1 MYCVSDRQPNVYGRS
16 SEFKTGDN
24 HKLVEE
30 TDTHGTSLDTTQYTV
45 AQDDDIVDNR
55 TGSKNGDVGKHD

>member
-1 MYCVSDRQPNVYGRS
+1 MCLTDNPMYMVD
-16 SEFKTGDN
+16 
-24 HKLVEE
+24 LVNSKQV
-30 TDTHGTSLDTTQYTV
+30 TIINWWRKQTLTALVLTPHAQYTV